1 MPGIRRAFACVQ
13 AKLYDAAIAAQADR
27 ALAQKVHNEQTERIK
42 ESCKDHELAKDV
54 ELKGE
59 AVLHHP
65 RMQKQ
70 NVPAATD
77 LICAACETS
86 IEGTMGYAAAMR
98 SPAGE
103 HAFCQ
108 QAHVVMAH
116 RVDDAGMIQ
125 SSTVLSSLFCIAA
138 A

>member
-1 MPGIRRAFACVQ
+1 MLGIRRALAYVQ

-27 ALAQKVHNEQTERIK
+27 ALAQKVHNEQTEHVK

-65 RMQKQ
+65 HLQRQ

-77 LICAACETS
+77 LICAAYES
-86 IEGTMGYAAAMR
+86 NIEGTKGYAAALR

-103 HAFCQ
+103 RAFCSCCDGPQ
-108 QAHVVMAH
+108 G
-116 RVDDAGMIQ
+116 R
-125 SSTVLSSLFCIAA
+125 
-138 A
+138 